1 MIHDFD
7 RSGYIG
13 SSDVRYVLGR
23 WQGAAFERWWLE
35 KLGVRKG
42 HFANRFTRAG
52 NAWEHPILR
61 SLRIPGMVLD
71 GQFLREDW
79 LLRVNLDGNTPSCI
93 YEVKTYRLKN
103 GFHPP
108 KWHRW
113 QLQVQMLCSGI
124 RFGELVY
131 YGLGEE
137 DYGRVGAVDP
147 GRLKRIPVP
156 YDRHW
161 AEEVYLPRHMALVR
175 ALKGR
180 EFPRENF

>member
-35 KLGVRKG
+35 KLGVRKD

-71 GQFLREDW
+71 GQFHREDW
-79 LLRVNLDGNTPSCI
+79 LLRVNLDGNTPS
-93 YEVKTYRLKN
+93 
-103 GFHPP
+103 
-108 KWHRW
+108 
-113 QLQVQMLCSGI
+113 
-124 RFGELVY
+124 
-131 YGLGEE
+131 
-137 DYGRVGAVDP
+137 
-147 GRLKRIPVP
+147 
-156 YDRHW
+156 
-161 AEEVYLPRHMALVR
+161 
-175 ALKGR
+175 
-180 EFPRENF
+180 